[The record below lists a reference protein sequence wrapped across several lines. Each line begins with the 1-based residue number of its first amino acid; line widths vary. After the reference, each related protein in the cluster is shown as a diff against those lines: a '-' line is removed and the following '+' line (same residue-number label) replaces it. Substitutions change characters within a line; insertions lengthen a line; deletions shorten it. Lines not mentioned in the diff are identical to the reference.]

1 MKFPVTICFKFWSE
15 VLKIITTKNL
25 QIRKTISWIFDKN
38 LNFSVF
44 CHPFFHYFHLF
55 YLFIIAHLLA
65 EISYPLKKRIPKIQF
80 CASMYQLAILF
91 AVYIAIHA
99 VRKCTKNKQT
109 KHIIITYILPIFVI
123 IFAEILLLLLGAI
136 HILRQHNFRLFLWP
150 THYVS
155 INTVL
160 NVSKA
165 GHYVD
170 PPTQLT

>member
-1 MKFPVTICFKFWSE
+1 MTTLFPLFSICF
-15 VLKIITTKNL
+15 
-25 QIRKTISWIFDKN
+25 IFTYN
-38 LNFSVF
+38 CSLT
-44 CHPFFHYFHLF
+44 
-55 YLFIIAHLLA
+55 
-65 EISYPLKKRIPKIQF
+65 EISYQLKKRIPKIQF

-91 AVYIAIHA
+91 AVYIAIYA

-136 HILRQHNFRLFLWP
+136 HLLRQHNFRLFLWP

-155 INTVL
+155 LNTVL